1 MDLNEAALLIEK
13 KLHTWARHLVALLPN
28 FLLAIVAILFFGIL
42 ARYLSRL
49 AVRLLSRATD
59 NVSFVNL
66 TGSVLRIAITV
77 VGLFVALDILEL
89 EKAVSSLLAG
99 AGIIGLALGFAF
111 QDLTANFLSG
121 TYIAIKQPIRVG
133 DVVETNGYFGQ
144 IREINLRSTIIDN
157 FSGQYIEIPSKDIFQ
172 KPIINFS
179 KSNERRMQLNCAVSY
194 RDDLQK
200 AQDLALQA
208 IQSLPFLQEGK
219 PVEFHYQAFGDNSIT
234 FLIWFWIDQAKA
246 GPPLAMSEAI
256 KAVKNI
262 FDANKVTIP
271 FPIRTLELTNSEEVL
286 KPLAQ
291 LMDNHKKAE
300 DSRKA
305 TT

>member
-179 KSNERRMQLNCAVSY
+179 KSNARRMQLNCGVSY

-256 KAVKNI
+256 KAVKKI
-262 FDANKVTIP
+262 FEVNKVTIP
-271 FPIRTLELTNSEEVL
+271 FPIRTLELTNNEEVF
-286 KPLAQ
+286 KSLAQ
-291 LMDNHKKAE
+291 LIDNHKTAE

-305 TT
+305 AT